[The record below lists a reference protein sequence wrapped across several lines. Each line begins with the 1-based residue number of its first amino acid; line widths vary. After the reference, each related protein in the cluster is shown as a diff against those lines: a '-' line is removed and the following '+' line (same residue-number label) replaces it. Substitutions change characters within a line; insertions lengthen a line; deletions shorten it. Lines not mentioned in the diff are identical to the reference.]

1 MVSIH
6 PRLFRRGNK
15 SKASTMNQPHG
26 FNPPPP
32 FQAREPRTSIM
43 RLSGVR
49 FQSTPAFSGEGTDPT
64 ITIVDPEEVSIH
76 PRLFRRG
83 NDHYYVGRKSAVMF
97 QSTPAFS
104 GEGTK
109 NNTIKSKPAAGK
121 PTYAY
126 AYVGRE
132 AGKQGCRI
140 RQQKP
145 AERPAG
151 RQRTPKDTRAA
162 SRPAERPAGRQRTCL
177 LYTTPSPRD

>member
-109 NNTIKSKPAAGK
+109 NNTIKSKPAAGFN
-121 PTYAY
+121 PPPPFQA
-126 AYVGRE
+126 RE
-132 AGKQGCRI
+132 
-140 RQQKP
+140 
-145 AERPAG
+145 
-151 RQRTPKDTRAA
+151 
-162 SRPAERPAGRQRTCL
+162 
-177 LYTTPSPRD
+177 PRVFDGATVQVTVSIHPRLFRRGNDCGIS